1 MTDNKFKAAFMALVP
16 DSNYLENR
24 TEMQTGKYHLISI
37 LVKDV
42 NQAVKVS
49 KELVNKDGVQSFLLC
64 PGFTHK
70 AIAEI
75 VDAAGEGISVT
86 VSRGDG
92 PSGKAAF
99 NKMNEVGWFS
109 QN

>member
-1 MTDNKFKAAFMALVP
+1 MTDKKFKAVFIAFAP
-16 DSNYLENR
+16 DSNYPETK

-42 NQAVKVS
+42 NQAVEAS
-49 KELVNKDGVQSFLLC
+49 KELVEKEGVHSFLLC

-70 AIAEI
+70 AIAKI
-75 VDAAGEGISVT
+75 VDAVGEGISVN

-99 NKMNEVGWFS
+99 KKMNEVGWFS
-109 QN
+109 